1 VKVILRSGRNRQL
14 FWACRVLKFEQRRN
28 NWKRTAVVKSARAQ
42 ALSHVIVVEK
52 KTRSSSSREKKKGL
66 AALWKDTK
74 KHTRQVGAKL
84 TTTSEKSEKEKREI
98 TFILRSD
105 GGQA

>member
-1 VKVILRSGRNRQL
+1 
-14 FWACRVLKFEQRRN
+14 LKFEQRRN

-52 KTRSSSSREKKKGL
+52 TRSSSSREKKKGL

-74 KHTRQVGAKL
+74 NHKRQVGAKL
-84 TTTSEKSEKEKREI
+84 TTTSEKSEKKKEI